1 MLFFLYT
8 SVCKQRTYPEV
19 LRLVGSAIIF
29 VLLIIFYI
37 VIADIITILFRLTG
51 MTDERAR
58 FQVISLLT
66 NSGFT
71 TQESEAVV
79 TLKIRRRLARATMLF
94 GYAFT
99 VTILS
104 TTVNVFMTMSDSE
117 LSAVLVLLPALFLIL
132 ASFYFL
138 RRSPLLKSKFDK
150 WIETIGYRIMFG
162 KDKNQVILVEEYG
175 SMVVAHIYLHTI
187 PRMLQN
193 TTLANS
199 GIMSEHKLMVMMVK
213 SPEGDAMQANGNTI
227 LQPKDTIM
235 VLGKRQTIRDV
246 FESVDLT
253 QDNSDSP
260 VYVHNK

>member
-1 MLFFLYT
+1 MVHICFLKKDFRRIT
-8 SVCKQRTYPEV
+8 AMI
-19 LRLVGSAIIF
+19 GSTIIF

-37 VIADIITILFRLTG
+37 TIADIITTFFRLTG
-51 MTDERAR
+51 MTEERAR

-104 TTVNVFMTMSDSE
+104 TTVNVFMTMSDNE

-132 ASFYFL
+132 TAFYFL
-138 RRSPLLKSKFDK
+138 RKSPFVKVRFDK
-150 WIETIGYRIMFG
+150 WIENIGFRIMFG

-175 SMVVAHIYLHTI
+175 SMVVAHIYLHTVPKI
-187 PRMLQN
+187 LQN
-193 TTLANS
+193 TTLASS
-199 GIMSEHKLMVMMVK
+199 GIMSDHKLMVMMVK
-213 SPEGDAMQANGNTI
+213 PPDGDAMQANGNTI
-227 LQPKDTIM
+227 LRPKDTIM

>member
-1 MLFFLYT
+1 MI
-8 SVCKQRTYPEV
+8 
-19 LRLVGSAIIF
+19 GSAIIF

-79 TLKIRRRLARATMLF
+79 TLKIRRRLAKATMLF

-104 TTVNVFMTMSDSE
+104 TMVNVFMTMSDSE

-132 ASFYFL
+132 SSFYFL
-138 RRSPLLKSKFDK
+138 RKSPFLKSKFDK

-175 SMVVAHIYLHTI
+175 SMVVAHIYLHTV
-187 PRMLQN
+187 PKMLQN
-193 TTLANS
+193 TSLANS
-199 GIMSEHKLMVMMVK
+199 GIMSEHKLMVMIVK
-213 SPEGDAMQANGNTI
+213 PPDGDAMQANGNTI

-253 QDNSDSP
+253 QDNSDNP

>member
-1 MLFFLYT
+1 MLL
-8 SVCKQRTYPEV
+8 
-19 LRLVGSAIIF
+19 LIGSAIIF

-79 TLKIRRRLARATMLF
+79 TLKIRRRLAKATMLF

-104 TTVNVFMTMSDSE
+104 TMVNVFMTMSDSE

-132 ASFYFL
+132 SSFYFL
-138 RRSPLLKSKFDK
+138 RKSPFLKSKFDK

-175 SMVVAHIYLHTI
+175 SMVVAHIYLHTV
-187 PRMLQN
+187 PKMLQN
-193 TTLANS
+193 TSLANS
-199 GIMSEHKLMVMMVK
+199 GIMSEHKLMVMIVK
-213 SPEGDAMQANGNTI
+213 PPDGDAMQANGNTI

-253 QDNSDSP
+253 QDNSDNP

>member
-1 MLFFLYT
+1 MI
-8 SVCKQRTYPEV
+8 
-19 LRLVGSAIIF
+19 GSAIIF

-37 VIADIITILFRLTG
+37 VIADIITIFFRLTG
-51 MTDERAR
+51 MTEERAR

-79 TLKIRRRLARATMLF
+79 TLKIRRRLAKATMLF

-104 TTVNVFMTMSDSE
+104 TMVNVFMTMSDSE

-132 ASFYFL
+132 VGFYFL
-138 RRSPLLKSKFDK
+138 RRSPFLKSKFDT

-175 SMVVAHIYLHTI
+175 SMVVAHIYLHTV

-199 GIMSEHKLMVMMVK
+199 GIMSDHKLMVMMVK
-213 SPEGDAMQANGNTI
+213 PPEGDAMQANGNTI

-235 VLGKRQTIRDV
+235 VLGKRKTIRDV
-246 FESVDLT
+246 FESMDLT